1 MAMTITLAQFWFAFT
16 VTSAALSGPPAP
28 RVNAN
33 VWRSIPLGARVRVE
47 ITANCMGRIP
57 AQLDRK
63 LQLLKGGVRIRGRW
77 VYEKKFLLP
86 TGSKLRLAFV
96 PARPLGPG
104 AYTVGGL
111 PKARLGWWFPR
122 PAKVTVKPTPDRKPP
137 VFKGL
142 KGIYCVRPHP
152 LIGCRGRGLYLKPA
166 PIADHNPTR
175 HVIYI
180 RKRRRP
186 YTSSMRWEGRVIP
199 FWTRALGANFKPGRY
214 IVTMRA
220 VDASDNEG
228 GRVCEV
234 AVTLPAK
241 STCTGFPKA
250 KSGRGFHVFG
260 GSGLV
265 PARCARWDRRRKRWI
280 SRIDGVGLKFQGTR

>member
-1 MAMTITLAQFWFAFT
+1 MTMIIAQCWFAFT
-16 VTSAALSGPPAP
+16 VTSAALSGAPAP
-28 RVNAN
+28 RVSAR
-33 VWRSIPLGARVRVE
+33 VWPEIPLGAKVRVE
-47 ITANCMGRIP
+47 INANCMGRIP

-86 TGSKLRLAFV
+86 TGSMIRLAFV
-96 PARPLGPG
+96 PARPLSPG
-104 AYTVGGL
+104 NYTVGGL

-122 PAKVTVKPTPDRKPP
+122 PAKVTVQSAPDRKPP

-142 KGIYCVRPHP
+142 QGIYCVRPHP
-152 LIGCRGRGLYLKPA
+152 LLGCRGRGVFLKPA
-166 PIADHNPTR
+166 PVADQSASR

-180 RKRRRP
+180 RKRGRP
-186 YTSSMRWEGRVIP
+186 YTSKFRWEGRVIP
-199 FWTRALGANFKPGRY
+199 FWKQALGANFKPGPY

-220 VDASDNEG
+220 LDAADNEG

-234 AVTLPAK
+234 AVNLPAK
-241 STCTGFPKA
+241 SSCTAFPRA
-250 KSGRGFHVFG
+250 KPGRSLHIWG
-260 GSGLV
+260 GSGLK

-280 SRIDGVGLKFQGTR
+280 SRIDRVGLKF